1 MVSIGIIGGGFSG
14 GILALHLLQHGV
26 KSDDIFVIDDRPSI
40 GLGQAYSATAPWH
53 LLNIRASGMSPLLDR
68 PDAFVNFLDK
78 QTDLPP
84 EPGVPLGERF
94 VPRLFY
100 GRFLLDLIE
109 TAKSQGRG
117 RPRLTHLRG
126 RAVAVKRNAAIP
138 HGYEILLKDGRSLP
152 ASQVVLA
159 LGNLAPS
166 KPKGIPPWF
175 VETDR
180 YIGDPWNP
188 GAISAIGQDDRVLL
202 IGTGLTT
209 VDSILSLAA
218 QDHLGPMIAISR
230 HGLLPRSHSD
240 IGGQFWPSFANPS
253 APKPV
258 RELLIRVRDQ
268 VKAAAAAGVSWQAVI
283 NLLRPTTQDLWR
295 ELPEAEKARFIR
307 HIRPWWDVHRHRL
320 APGKWQE
327 IQKLI
332 ASEQLIVKAGRIEGY
347 HQAGDKIEA
356 VFRSRSQTGSVRFG
370 FDALIN
376 CMGPNYDFAASDQPL
391 LRQMVESGLMRPNQH
406 RLGLDVDMARAVVDG
421 EGRVF
426 GNLYA
431 MGPML
436 RGQFWEINAVPEIA
450 KQARDLAGLLAGP
463 RLSGAVGRSG

>member
-1 MVSIGIIGGGFSG
+1 MASIGIIGGGFSG
-14 GILALHLLQHGV
+14 GILALHLHLHGTPT
-26 KSDDIFVIDDRPSI
+26 DEIFVIDDRPSI
-40 GLGQAYSATAPWH
+40 GLGQAYSAKAPWH
-53 LLNIRASGMSPLLDR
+53 LLNIRATGMSPLLDR

-100 GRFLLDLIE
+100 GRFLLELIE

-117 RPRLTHLRG
+117 RPRLTHLRA

-138 HGYEILLKDGRSLP
+138 HGYEILLGSGRSLP
-152 ASQVVLA
+152 VSQVVLA
-159 LGNLAPS
+159 LGNLPPS
-166 KPKGIPPWF
+166 KPKGIPAGF
-175 VETDR
+175 AETSR

-188 GAISAIGQDDRVLL
+188 SAISAIGQDDRVLL

-209 VDSILSLAA
+209 VDSLLSLAA
-218 QDHLGPMIAISR
+218 QGHLGPMIAVSR

-240 IGGQFWPSFANPS
+240 IGGQFWPSFADPS
-253 APKPV
+253 ARKPV

-268 VKAAAAAGVSWQAVI
+268 VRAAAAAGVSWQAVI
-283 NLLRPTTQDLWR
+283 NSLRPMTQELWR

-332 ASEQLIVKAGRIEGY
+332 ASGRLIVKAGRIEGY

-356 VFRSRSQTGSVRFG
+356 VFRPRSQTGSVSYG
-370 FDALIN
+370 FDWLIN
-376 CMGPNYDFAASDQPL
+376 CMGPNYDIAASDQPL
-391 LRQMVESGLMRPNQH
+391 LRQIVESGLIRPNKH
-406 RLGLDVDMARAVVDG
+406 RLGLDVDMACAVVDR
-421 EGRVF
+421 EGRIAE
-426 GNLYA
+426 GLYA

-450 KQARDLAGLLAGP
+450 KQARDLAGLLTWKQHDA
-463 RLSGAVGRSG
+463 LVRSR

>member
-14 GILALHLLQHGV
+14 GILALHLLQHGANT
-26 KSDDIFVIDDRPSI
+26 DDIFVIDDRPSI

-53 LLNIRASGMSPLLDR
+53 LLNIRASGMSPLLDQ

-100 GRFLLDLIE
+100 GRFLAELIE
-109 TAKSQGRG
+109 AAKNQSRG

-126 RAVAVKRNAAIP
+126 QAVAVKRNAAIP
-138 HGYEILLKDGRSLP
+138 NGYEILLGSGRSLP
-152 ASQVVLA
+152 VSQVVLA
-159 LGNLAPS
+159 LGNLPPS
-166 KPKGIPPWF
+166 KPKGIPAWF
-175 VETDR
+175 AETGR

-188 GAISAIGQDDRVLL
+188 GAISAIARDARVLL
-202 IGTGLTT
+202 IGTGLTAI
-209 VDSILSLAA
+209 DSLLSLAA
-218 QDHLGPMIAISR
+218 QGHLGPMIAVSR
-230 HGLLPRSHSD
+230 HGLLPRPHSD
-240 IGGQFWPSFANPS
+240 IGGQFWPSFADPC
-253 APKPV
+253 AATPV
-258 RELLIRVRDQ
+258 RELLSWVRDQ

-283 NLLRPTTQDLWR
+283 NSLRPATQDLWR

-332 ASEQLIVKAGRIEGY
+332 AAGRLIVKAGRIEGY
-347 HQAGDKIEA
+347 HQAGDEIEA
-356 VFRSRSQTGSVRFG
+356 VFRPRSQTGSVRFG
-370 FDALIN
+370 FDGLIN

-391 LRQMVESGLMRPNQH
+391 LRQMVESGLIRPNKH
-406 RLGLDVDMARAVVDG
+406 RLGLDVDMACAVVDR
-421 EGRVF
+421 EGRIAD
-426 GNLYA
+426 GLYA

-450 KQARDLAGLLAGP
+450 KQARDLAGLLAWKQHDA
-463 RLSGAVGRSG
+463 LVRSR

>member
-1 MVSIGIIGGGFSG
+1 MGLSEADFSG

-26 KSDDIFVIDDRPSI
+26 NTDDIFVIDDRPSI

-53 LLNIRASGMSPLLDR
+53 LLNIRASGMSPLLDQ

-84 EPGVPLGERF
+84 EPGAPLGERF

-100 GRFLLDLIE
+100 GRFLVELIE
-109 TAKSQGRG
+109 TAKNQGGG

-138 HGYEILLKDGRSLP
+138 NGYEILLGSGRSLP
-152 ASQVVLA
+152 VSQVVLA
-159 LGNLAPS
+159 LGNLPPS
-166 KPKGIPPWF
+166 KPKGIPVWF
-175 VETDR
+175 AETGR

-188 GAISAIGQDDRVLL
+188 GAISAIARDDRVLL
-202 IGTGLTT
+202 LGTGLTAI
-209 VDSILSLAA
+209 DSLLSLAA
-218 QDHLGPMIAISR
+218 QDHLGPMIAVSR
-230 HGLLPRSHSD
+230 HGLLPRSHSAQVVNFGLPLP
-240 IGGQFWPSFANPS
+240 IHVPPRRSVNCWC
-253 APKPV
+253 
-258 RELLIRVRDQ
+258 RVRDQ

-283 NLLRPTTQDLWR
+283 NSLRPATQDLWR
-295 ELPEAEKARFIR
+295 GLPEAEKARFIR
-307 HIRPWWDVHRHRL
+307 HIQPWWDVHRHRL

-332 ASEQLIVKAGRIEGY
+332 AAGWLIVKAGRIEGY
-347 HQAGDKIEA
+347 HQAGDAMEA
-356 VFRSRSQTGSVRFG
+356 EFSPRSQTGRVSFG
-370 FDALIN
+370 FDGLIN

-391 LRQMVESGLMRPNQH
+391 LRQMVESGFVRPNTH
-406 RLGLDVDMARAVVDG
+406 RLGLDVDMACAVVDR
-421 EGRVF
+421 EGRIAD
-426 GNLYA
+426 GLYA

-450 KQARDLAGLLAGP
+450 KQARDLAGLLAWKQHDA
-463 RLSGAVGRSG
+463 LVRSR